1 MKTPDNLSNLVK
13 QFCQILPKDSV
24 LAKKEQL
31 SVYECDALT
40 AYRQI
45 PRIALLPETQE
56 QIKAI
61 IKICK
66 KLQLPVVVRGAGT
79 SLSGGA
85 LPHAKGVLLNTA
97 KLNRILEIDPENR
110 TATVEPGVTNV
121 AISEAVKPLG
131 LYYAPDPSSQ
141 IACTIGGNIAE
152 NSGGIHCL
160 KYGLTVHNILALKI
174 LTIDGEIIDLGGK
187 HFDSPGFDLLA
198 LMNGSEG
205 MLGVVLQAT
214 VRLLPEPDGRKVLLA
229 AFDRIQD
236 AGNAVAAIISS
247 GIIPAGLEMMD
258 SFTVMATEKYCNL
271 GYPKDAAAILICEL
285 DGFEEDIQ
293 SQVLQTQKILD
304 NHHATEI
311 LLAKD
316 KDEEEKFWKGRKSAF
331 PALGN
336 LSPDYYCMD
345 GTIPRKHLANV
356 LEEIN
361 SLSKKFGMSVANV
374 FHAGDGNLHPLI
386 LYDANRAGELE
397 SAEQLGSEI
406 LQLCVKMG
414 GSITGEHGVG
424 VEKLDQMCVQFNSA
438 ELQTFH
444 SIKSAFDEYQ
454 LLNPGKAI
462 PTLHRCAEFGAMHV
476 HGGKLP
482 HADLP
487 RF

>member
-1 MKTPDNLSNLVK
+1 MKAPDNLSNLVK
-13 QFCQILPKDSV
+13 QFCQILPEESV

-31 SVYECDALT
+31 IPYECDALT
-40 AYRQI
+40 AYRQV

-61 IKICK
+61 IKTCK
-66 KLQLPVVVRGAGT
+66 KLELPVVVRGAGT

-85 LPHAKGVLLNTA
+85 LPHAQGVLLNMA

-110 TATVEPGVTNV
+110 TATVEPGVTNL
-121 AISEAVKPLG
+121 AISEAANPFG

-141 IACTIGGNIAE
+141 VACTIGGNIAE

-160 KYGLTVHNILALKI
+160 KYGLTVHNILAVTV

-187 HFDSPGFDLLA
+187 QFDSPGFDLLA

-214 VRLLPEPDGRKVLLA
+214 VRLLPQPDGRRILLA
-229 AFDRIQD
+229 AFSCIQD

-258 SFTVMATEKYCNL
+258 SFAVIATERYCNP

-285 DGFEEDIQ
+285 DGFEDDILN
-293 SQVLQTQKILD
+293 QVIQTQEILGKY
-304 NHHATEI
+304 HATEI
-311 LLAKD
+311 RLAKN
-316 KDEEEKFWKGRKSAF
+316 KDEEERFWKGRKSAF

-345 GTIPRKHLANV
+345 GTIPRKHLAKV

-361 SLSKKFGMSVANV
+361 SLSKKYGLRVANV

-386 LYDANRAGELE
+386 LYDTNRAGELE
-397 SAEQLGSEI
+397 AAEQLGSEI
-406 LQLCVKMG
+406 LQYCVKIG

-454 LLNPGKAI
+454 LLNPGKAV

-476 HGGKLP
+476 HDGKLP
-482 HADLP
+482 HTDLP

>member
-1 MKTPDNLSNLVK
+1 M
-13 QFCQILPKDSV
+13 
-24 LAKKEQL
+24 
-31 SVYECDALT
+31 
-40 AYRQI
+40 
-45 PRIALLPETQE
+45 LPETQE

-97 KLNRILEIDPENR
+97 KLNRILEIDPKNR

-271 GYPKDAAAILICEL
+271 GYPEDAAAILICEL

-293 SQVLQTQKILD
+293 SQVLQTQKILES
-304 NHHATEI
+304 HHATEI
-311 LLAKD
+311 RLAKN

-361 SLSKKFGMSVANV
+361 FLSKKYGMSVANV

-397 SAEQLGSEI
+397 TAEQLGSEI

-476 HGGKLP
+476 HGGKMP

>member
-1 MKTPDNLSNLVK
+1 M
-13 QFCQILPKDSV
+13 
-24 LAKKEQL
+24 
-31 SVYECDALT
+31 
-40 AYRQI
+40 
-45 PRIALLPETQE
+45 LPETQE

-97 KLNRILEIDPENR
+97 KLNRILEIDPKNR

-304 NHHATEI
+304 SHHATEI
-311 LLAKD
+311 RLAKN

-361 SLSKKFGMSVANV
+361 FLSKKYGMSVANV

-397 SAEQLGSEI
+397 TAEQLGSEI

-476 HGGKLP
+476 HGGEMP